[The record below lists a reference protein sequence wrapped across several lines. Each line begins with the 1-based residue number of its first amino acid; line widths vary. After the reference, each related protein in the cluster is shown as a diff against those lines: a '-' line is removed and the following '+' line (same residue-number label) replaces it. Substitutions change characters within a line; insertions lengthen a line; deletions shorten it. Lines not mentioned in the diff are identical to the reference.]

1 MDIRQIYSVGG
12 LDKLLTEMELAIKLS
27 GKDYMESSYDSILRN
42 VKQRINKEYQID
54 LNLGKINDV
63 SFETGIYRSAV
74 ALFLDTM
81 AMVHSKLC
89 AYCQICRYTVH
100 NDISLSSIN
109 YMSYTQES
117 MKKTLKA
124 LQREK
129 TRVKAE
135 ESIEMMKS
143 KIMTIKTSNEK
154 RLFMLL
160 LLAWDI
166 GLYEIVACIA
176 EILYL
181 GGYL

>member
-12 LDKLLTEMELAIKLS
+12 LDKLLTEMEAAIKLH
-27 GKDYMESSYDSILRN
+27 GKDYMESSYDTILRN
-42 VKQRINKEYQID
+42 IKQRINKEYQID
-54 LNLGKINDV
+54 LNLGKINDI

-74 ALFLDTM
+74 ALFLDVM

-89 AYCQICRYTVH
+89 AYCQICRYMTH

-117 MKKTLKA
+117 MKKILKA

-129 TRVKAE
+129 TMVMAE
-135 ESIEMMKS
+135 ESIEMMKT

-160 LLAWDI
+160 LLSWDI
-166 GLYEIVACIA
+166 GLYELVAVIA
-176 EILYL
+176 EILFL

>member
-1 MDIRQIYSVGG
+1 MDIRQIYVVGG
-12 LDKLLTEMELAIKLS
+12 LENLLTELEVAIKLS
-27 GKDYMESSYDSILRN
+27 GKDYAESSYDTIVRN

-63 SFETGIYRSAV
+63 SFETGIYKAAV
-74 ALFLDTM
+74 SLFIDNM
-81 AMVHSKLC
+81 AMIHSKLC

-109 YMSYTQES
+109 YMSCTEDS
-117 MKKTLKA
+117 MKQTLKV

-135 ESIEMMKS
+135 EAIETMKT

-160 LLAWDI
+160 LLTYDF
-166 GLYEIVACIA
+166 GLYEITACIA

-181 GGYL
+181 GGVL